1 MAAFDPPWLSHMSAP
16 QPQRSGDALNS
27 HPSTP
32 SNQPKGILYSNDG
45 TASNPNPTH
54 ASFSPATLSSTAPS
68 ATSAAKRRST
78 ILVHQKSP
86 LLLATPPQ
94 ITRALAYSH
103 PFLLPLNTLAGLI
116 TWTTRDP
123 WESFLMVAVFWAAV
137 LYGDIIVRVAGPVV
151 LVLLL
156 IGGMYGRRYSP
167 LSSSGWTEPG
177 VAAGDMAALAGT
189 DGKGSVRSKKAPKSK
204 NLSVDGLPDNKNG
217 KANGGLGGGVGA
229 SAGGGGQLRNQGSV
243 SEVTNTRHQKTL
255 DEIVE
260 TLKEFTARCNILLEP
275 MLELTDF
282 LSTQRTP
289 TSATTKPA
297 LTTLFIRI
305 LLCTPFWFALTLP
318 PFRLI
323 TTRRVIL
330 IFGTLILTWHSR
342 VMRVSRAILWRSA
355 SIRRFLELVT
365 GLQFEKPVK
374 VSPAEKS
381 GVASSAASTASGSS
395 ANKKTFAN
403 IKSTK
408 AYNAQESELTKA
420 LRRARGGHDT
430 GVRFTFIIYENQRRW
445 VGLGWT
451 TSLFAYERP
460 AWTDEH
466 NNAVPPRDQ
475 FELPEVEDG
484 SNMRWRWVEGSRWR
498 VDGVPDEAV
507 MPGEDADGK
516 EWDYDS
522 PGGRMGWVYYD
533 NKWQNGRRGQDG
545 WGRWTRRRKWYR
557 DAELV
562 EAEDAL
568 IEELAEDAIV
578 DQQGNNYTVNGS
590 ANGNSSADSVTP
602 TATPAPGPGI
612 GARAQPRSL
621 LSDQLAASGEIA
633 SPSTAVPRKTSIKLK
648 KSTPES
654 AVDSLARIQ
663 AQDMTKSR
671 MDMKDKLRKDKDAE
685 TEGGDEAASVVST
698 SSTSRSH
705 RFSSALFG
713 KSPTSGASSA
723 VTIRGGR
730 GSSTGGQQR
739 RNFTDTST
747 APTTTGS
754 PSASS
759 SGGGG
764 GGGSYAGHE
773 GRGQSPSTTPYFS
786 SHTLFVPSSQS
797 RSSSISRKTIS
808 NNSGNNNSYARS
820 RRSSHSNAVSNS
832 NTATPTTATARGS
845 SPAPQSTLMAAKT
858 NEEDEVV
865 SSFGTQTRLALQDA
879 GKDAGSWGFGDEVR
893 MGLE

>member
-1 MAAFDPPWLSHMSAP
+1 MAAFDPPWLSHMSVP

-32 SNQPKGILYSNDG
+32 SNQPKGIIYSNDG

-189 DGKGSVRSKKAPKSK
+189 DGKGSVRGKKAPKSK

-229 SAGGGGQLRNQGSV
+229 GAGGGGQLRNQGSV

-562 EAEDAL
+562 EADDAL

-739 RNFTDTST
+739 RNFSDITT

-764 GGGSYAGHE
+764 GGGYAGHD
-773 GRGQSPSTTPYFS
+773 GRGQSPSTTPYSS
-786 SHTLFVPSSQS
+786 SHSLFVPSSQS
-797 RSSSISRKTIS
+797 RSSSISRNTIL

-832 NTATPTTATARGS
+832 NTTTPTTATARGS